1 MSQVSH
7 SPKCYA
13 LLCTTVNVSAAFSW
27 LPRMLHAKIFAS
39 LELFFRTC
47 FLYLQY
53 SLLPLVCFFLL
64 LLSSSS
70 YFCFRTLLSSEPEDV
85 FTLLSKKADWLAC
98 ATRRLLYVFRV
109 VRVVQVVRVVRVVR
123 QGSPGSPTGSPGS
136 PGSPC
141 SPGLILVPY
150 HGTIIPEIL
159 HSLSVVKVDFWGP
172 RNYEKVRGPYLIMWA
187 PNNFYM

>member
-13 LLCTTVNVSAAFSW
+13 LLCTSVDVSAAFSW

-109 VRVVQVVRVVRVVR
+109 VRVVQVVRRVVRVVQVVWR
-123 QGSPGSPTGSPGS
+123 VLALYWSYTTG
-136 PGSPC
+136 
-141 SPGLILVPY
+141 LLY
-150 HGTIIPEIL
+150 R
-159 HSLSVVKVDFWGP
+159 K
-172 RNYEKVRGPYLIMWA
+172 
-187 PNNFYM
+187 FYTPSRFIWTFLPD